1 MSIAKEYKQSL
12 VKEITLPSGF
22 TFTIKAVGPLAISKI
37 MADNNITM
45 EDIEKGSTDFNIK
58 LVSSAV
64 VEPKVVESNANED
77 ELEACDILRDDLVF
91 LINEILKFSGLTQ
104 NKDTVPL
111 SKRK

>member
-12 VKEITLPSGF
+12 IKEITLPSGF
-22 TFTIKAVGPLAISKI
+22 TFKIKAVGPLAISKI

-45 EDIEKGSTDFNIK
+45 DDIEKGSTEFNIK

-64 VEPKVVESNANED
+64 IDPKVVESNAKED

-91 LINEILKFSGLTQ
+91 LINEILELSGLTQ
-104 NKDTVPL
+104 KKDSVPL
-111 SKRK
+111 SKQK